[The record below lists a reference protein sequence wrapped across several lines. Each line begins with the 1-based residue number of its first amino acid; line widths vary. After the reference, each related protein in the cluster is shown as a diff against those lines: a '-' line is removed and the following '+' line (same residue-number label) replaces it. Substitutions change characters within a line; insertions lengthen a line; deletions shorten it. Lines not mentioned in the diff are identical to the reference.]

1 MAVHLVLDNS
11 DLAQAYDEISN
22 SQFERGSI
30 LVEKLGVKSGDTVLD
45 IGAGTGRLGRHVI
58 DIIGPAGSF
67 LGIDPLEER
76 IKIANGKNSHAN
88 AAFRVGIAEN
98 LGAVADDSI
107 DVAYLSSVFHWVQD
121 KEAALREIF
130 RVLKPG
136 GKVGITTGAKELNS
150 FSVPRRVADNV
161 LQREPFKATVRLED
175 NTLTQHGLTTTEL
188 IQLLTKAELKVK
200 EVQVKAFRRTHANG
214 RDVIRFSEASSFGNY
229 LNHVPDSLRDQA
241 KEEIAA
247 ELEKLKTGDGISL
260 ENHTIFAVAKKRPV
274 ADGQYSA

>member
-30 LVEKLGVKSGDTVLD
+30 LVEKLGVKAGDAVLD

-58 DIIGPAGSF
+58 GIIGPTGSF

-76 IKIANGKNSHAN
+76 IKIANGKNGHAN
-88 AAFRVGIAEN
+88 AAFQVGIAEN
-98 LGAVADDSI
+98 LGTVADDSI
-107 DVAYLSSVFHWVQD
+107 DVAYLSSVFHWVLD
-121 KEAALREIF
+121 KEAALPEIF

-150 FSVPRRVADNV
+150 VSVPRRVADRV
-161 LQREPFKATVRLED
+161 LKREPFSAAVRLEE
-175 NTLTQHGLTTTEL
+175 NTQNKHGLTTTEL
-188 IQLLTKAELKVK
+188 IQLLTGAGLKVK
-200 EVQVKAFRRTHANG
+200 EVQVKAFRRTHTTA

-229 LNHVPDSLRDQA
+229 LNHVPDSLRNRA

-274 ADGQYSA
+274 ADGR